1 MSKTKESNFSSCCFL
16 QKEQFTR
23 KTKERIPNPG
33 KNKKRNKM
41 CMLLLH
47 NAHTVT
53 VVDTFIRTLKALS
66 AVAQHG
72 GLQIGGT
79 ATTPLTLLN

>member
-1 MSKTKESNFSSCCFL
+1 MQHENVYVVVV
-16 QKEQFTR
+16 
-23 KTKERIPNPG
+23 
-33 KNKKRNKM
+33 
-41 CMLLLH
+41 
-47 NAHTVT
+47 HTVT